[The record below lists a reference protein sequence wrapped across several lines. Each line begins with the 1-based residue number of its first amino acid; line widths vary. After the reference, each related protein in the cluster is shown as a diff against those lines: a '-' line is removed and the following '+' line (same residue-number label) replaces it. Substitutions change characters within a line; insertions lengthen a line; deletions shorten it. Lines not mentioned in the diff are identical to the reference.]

1 MLSFSFYHVD
11 KTLVIIAVIITAAVI
26 FGIMVLVF
34 SSLINQINEN
44 SEQWMVE
51 LEPHLQMSPRQLIS
65 QMQNQDIGELKIL
78 RITSLDDYFETL
90 SPDLEEQ
97 FKNAVDTDA
106 RFVFDIDKDTKYT
119 EKEIQEIL
127 TNVDGIKDAVML
139 YDWIWG

>member
-1 MLSFSFYHVD
+1 M
-11 KTLVIIAVIITAAVI
+11 TAAVI

-34 SSLINQINEN
+34 SSLINQISEN
-44 SEQWMVE
+44 SEKWMVE

-106 RFVFDIDKDTKYT
+106 RFVFYIDKDIKYA